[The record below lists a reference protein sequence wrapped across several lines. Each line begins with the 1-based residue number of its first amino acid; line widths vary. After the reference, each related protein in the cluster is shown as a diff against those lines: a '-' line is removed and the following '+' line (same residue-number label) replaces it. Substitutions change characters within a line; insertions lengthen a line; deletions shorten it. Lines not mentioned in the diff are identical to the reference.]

1 MSGIFEKVQKSGNK
15 SGNSILKAFSG
26 SRLDV
31 KGGEKV
37 SNSQIKIFYSWQSDL
52 PGSETRNIIQDAIKD
67 AVKLLR
73 DTVDIEADRDTK
85 GEYGAPDI
93 AQTIFSKIDECD
105 IFIADVSA
113 VCRYETT
120 DKDGN
125 KKVKYMPNPNV
136 MLELGYATHVVGW
149 ENVICVLNAD
159 YGAPEDM
166 PFDIASRRL
175 TPFSTKDGNSKGE
188 IKRYIKGVI
197 QDTVENLLENG
208 KRVKTGFSDLRMGCF
223 VDGTISKL
231 VYPIE
236 ISKSGAFVKH
246 REQIIEECLKL
257 IEQIRNINITEPS
270 ELLSKVEKNNSD
282 EEKATTE
289 TSIIRK
295 DGSVLTPIKNS
306 LALNLFKLQRV
317 FIKDDD
323 KASIISLC
331 KDYLNVDISD
341 EIEFF
346 NIGNLER
353 KHDVLQSYT
362 YEGTKEE
369 ELKYDKIM
377 ELEYKLHRIQMMDW
391 YVTTFDGTLFIPLA
405 IENAS
410 TVYDENVDIHIKIK
424 ENDVDVICPSRKL
437 INLDMQGLEGLIF
450 EEGIIKE
457 LLLMP
462 ETSDISYDSDMTY
475 SIADSLAENQAS
487 IRAYF
492 SAGGINGNPR
502 YDEEDYEREISK
514 YVAMPIANSKSEFE
528 FTISSLRP
536 KENKWLGPALL
547 IRPLK
552 DSFDI
557 EYSIKSKNSNGNLS
571 GIIKYNN

>member
-1 MSGIFEKVQKSGNK
+1 M
-15 SGNSILKAFSG
+15 
-26 SRLDV
+26 
-31 KGGEKV
+31 
-37 SNSQIKIFYSWQSDL
+37 SNSQITIFYSWQSDL
-52 PGSETRNIIQDAIKD
+52 SGSETRNIIQDAIKD

-85 GEYGAPDI
+85 GEYGSPDI
-93 AQTIFSKIDECD
+93 AQTIFSKIDDCD

-113 VCRYETT
+113 VCQYETT

-175 TPFSTKDGNSKGE
+175 TPFSTKDGKSKGE

-208 KRVKTGFSDLRMGCF
+208 KRVKTGFSDLRMGCY
-223 VDGTISKL
+223 VDGTISKFL
-231 VYPIE
+231 YPIE
-236 ISKSGAFVKH
+236 VSKSAAFVKH
-246 REQIIEECLKL
+246 REQIIEGCLQL
-257 IEQIRNINITEPS
+257 IEQIKSIKITEPS
-270 ELLSKVEKNNSD
+270 ELLSEAEGKNTNVEKD
-282 EEKATTE
+282 VEE

-306 LALNLFKLQRV
+306 LTLHLFKLQKV
-317 FIKDDD
+317 TIKDDD
-323 KASIISLC
+323 KKSIITLC
-331 KDYLNVDISD
+331 KDYLGIDISD

-353 KHDVLQSYT
+353 RNDLLLSYT
-362 YEGTKEE
+362 YEGTEEE

-377 ELEYKLHRIQMMDW
+377 EFEYKLHRIQMMDW
-391 YVTTFDGTLFIPLA
+391 YVTTFDGMLFIPLA

-410 TVYDENVDIHIKIK
+410 TVYDEDIDIHIIIQ
-424 ENDVDVICPSRKL
+424 ENDAEIIYPSKKL
-437 INLDMQGLEGLIF
+437 INPDMQGSEGVIF
-450 EEGIIKE
+450 EEGILRE
-457 LLLMP
+457 LLLMV
-462 ETSDISYDSDMTY
+462 ETSDISYDSDISY
-475 SIADSLAENQAS
+475 SIADSLVGNQKS
-487 IRAYF
+487 IGAYF
-492 SAGGINGNPR
+492 DTGGINGNPR

-514 YVAMPIANSKSEFE
+514 YIAMPNSDSKSEFE

-536 KENKWLGPALL
+536 KEKKWLGPALL
-547 IRPLK
+547 IKPLK

-557 EYSIKSKNSNGNLS
+557 KYSIKSKHSDGNLS
-571 GIIKYNN
+571 GIVEFNQ

>member
-1 MSGIFEKVQKSGNK
+1 M
-15 SGNSILKAFSG
+15 
-26 SRLDV
+26 
-31 KGGEKV
+31 
-37 SNSQIKIFYSWQSDL
+37 SNSQITIFYSWQSDL
-52 PGSETRNIIQDAIKD
+52 SGSETRNIIQDAIKD

-85 GEYGAPDI
+85 GEYGSPDI
-93 AQTIFSKIDECD
+93 AQTIFSKIDDCD

-113 VCRYETT
+113 VCQYETT

-159 YGAPEDM
+159 YGTPEDM

-175 TPFSTKDGNSKGE
+175 TPFSTKDGKSKGE

-208 KRVKTGFSDLRMGCF
+208 KRVKTGFSDLRMGCY
-223 VDGTISKL
+223 VDGTISKFL
-231 VYPIE
+231 YPIE
-236 ISKSGAFVKH
+236 ISKSAAFVKH
-246 REQIIEECLKL
+246 REQIIEECLQL
-257 IEQIRNINITEPS
+257 IEQIKSIKITEPS
-270 ELLSKVEKNNSD
+270 ELLSEAEGKNTNVEKD
-282 EEKATTE
+282 VEE

-306 LALNLFKLQRV
+306 LTLNLFKLQKV
-317 FIKDDD
+317 TIKDDD
-323 KASIISLC
+323 KKSIITLC
-331 KDYLNVDISD
+331 KDYLGIDISD

-353 KHDVLQSYT
+353 KNDLLLSYT
-362 YEGTKEE
+362 YEGTEEE

-377 ELEYKLHRIQMMDW
+377 EFEYKLHRIQMMDW
-391 YVTTFDGTLFIPLA
+391 YVTTFDGMLFIPLA

-410 TVYDENVDIHIKIK
+410 TVYDEDIDIHIIIQ
-424 ENDVDVICPSRKL
+424 ENDAGIIYPSKEL
-437 INLDMQGLEGLIF
+437 INPDMQGSEGVIF
-450 EEGIIKE
+450 EEGILRE
-457 LLLMP
+457 LLLMV
-462 ETSDISYDSDMTY
+462 ETSDISYDSDISY
-475 SIADSLAENQAS
+475 SIADSLVGNQKS
-487 IRAYF
+487 IGAYF
-492 SAGGINGNPR
+492 DTGGINGNPR

-514 YVAMPIANSKSEFE
+514 YIAMPNSDSKSEFE

-536 KENKWLGPALL
+536 KEKKWLGPALL
-547 IRPLK
+547 IKPLK

-557 EYSIKSKNSNGNLS
+557 KYSIKSKHSDGNLS
-571 GIIKYNN
+571 GIVEFNQ

>member
-1 MSGIFEKVQKSGNK
+1 M
-15 SGNSILKAFSG
+15 
-26 SRLDV
+26 
-31 KGGEKV
+31 
-37 SNSQIKIFYSWQSDL
+37 SNSQITIFYSWQSDL
-52 PGSETRNIIQDAIKD
+52 SGSETRNIIQDAIKD

-85 GEYGAPDI
+85 GEYGSPDI
-93 AQTIFSKIDECD
+93 AQTIFSKIDDCD

-113 VCRYETT
+113 VCQYETT

-175 TPFSTKDGNSKGE
+175 TPFSTKDGKSKGE

-208 KRVKTGFSDLRMGCF
+208 KRVKTGFSDLRMGCY
-223 VDGTISKL
+223 VDGTISKFL
-231 VYPIE
+231 YPIE
-236 ISKSGAFVKH
+236 ISKSAAFVKH
-246 REQIIEECLKL
+246 REQIIEECLQL
-257 IEQIRNINITEPS
+257 IEQIKSIKITDPS
-270 ELLSKVEKNNSD
+270 ELLSEAEEKNTNA
-282 EEKATTE
+282 EKNIEE

-295 DGSVLTPIKNS
+295 DGSVLTPIKNP
-306 LALNLFKLQRV
+306 LTLNIFKLQTV
-317 FIKDDD
+317 VIKDDD
-323 KASIISLC
+323 KKSIINLC
-331 KDYLNVDISD
+331 KDYLGIDISD

-353 KHDVLQSYT
+353 KNDLLSSYT
-362 YEGTKEE
+362 YEGTEEE

-377 ELEYKLHRIQMMDW
+377 ELEYKLYRIQMMDW
-391 YVTTFDGTLFIPLA
+391 YVTTFDGMFFIPLA

-410 TVYDENVDIHIKIK
+410 AVYDEDIDIHIKIQ
-424 ENDVDVICPSRKL
+424 ENDAEIIYPSKKL
-437 INLDMQGLEGLIF
+437 INPDMQGSEGVIF
-450 EEGIIKE
+450 EEGILRE
-457 LLLMP
+457 LLLMV
-462 ETSDISYDSDMTY
+462 ETSDISYDSDISY
-475 SIADSLAENQAS
+475 SIADSLVGNQKS
-487 IRAYF
+487 IGAYF
-492 SAGGINGNPR
+492 DTGGINGNPR

-514 YVAMPIANSKSEFE
+514 YIAMPNSDSKSEFE

-536 KENKWLGPALL
+536 KEKKWLGPALL
-547 IRPLK
+547 IKPLK

-557 EYSIKSKNSNGNLS
+557 KYSIKSKHSDGNLS
-571 GIIKYNN
+571 GIVQFNQ

>member
-1 MSGIFEKVQKSGNK
+1 M
-15 SGNSILKAFSG
+15 
-26 SRLDV
+26 
-31 KGGEKV
+31 
-37 SNSQIKIFYSWQSDL
+37 SNSQITIFYSWQSDL
-52 PGSETRNIIQDAIKD
+52 SGSETRNIIQDAIKD

-85 GEYGAPDI
+85 GEYGSPDI
-93 AQTIFSKIDECD
+93 AQTIFSKIDDCD

-113 VCRYETT
+113 VCQYETT

-175 TPFSTKDGNSKGE
+175 TPFSTKDGKSKGE

-208 KRVKTGFSDLRMGCF
+208 KRVKTGFSDLRMGCY
-223 VDGTISKL
+223 VDGTISKFL
-231 VYPIE
+231 YPIE
-236 ISKSGAFVKH
+236 ISKSAAFVKH
-246 REQIIEECLKL
+246 REQIIEECLQL
-257 IEQIRNINITEPS
+257 IEQIKSIKITEPS
-270 ELLSKVEKNNSD
+270 ELLSEAEGKNTNVEKD
-282 EEKATTE
+282 VEE

-306 LALNLFKLQRV
+306 LTLNLFKLQKV
-317 FIKDDD
+317 TIKDND
-323 KASIISLC
+323 KKSIITLC
-331 KDYLNVDISD
+331 KDYLGIDISD

-353 KHDVLQSYT
+353 KNDLLLSYT
-362 YEGTKEE
+362 YEGTEEE

-377 ELEYKLHRIQMMDW
+377 EFEYKLHRIQMMDW
-391 YVTTFDGTLFIPLA
+391 YVTTFDGMLFIPLA

-410 TVYDENVDIHIKIK
+410 TVYDEDIDIHIIIQ
-424 ENDVDVICPSRKL
+424 ENDAEIIYPSKKL
-437 INLDMQGLEGLIF
+437 INPDMQGSEGVIF
-450 EEGIIKE
+450 EEGILKE
-457 LLLMP
+457 LLLMV
-462 ETSDISYDSDMTY
+462 ETSDISYDGDISY
-475 SIADSLAENQAS
+475 SIADSLVGNQKS
-487 IRAYF
+487 IGAYF
-492 SAGGINGNPR
+492 DTGGINGNPR

-514 YVAMPIANSKSEFE
+514 YIAMPNSDSKSEFE

-536 KENKWLGPALL
+536 KEKKWLGPALL
-547 IRPLK
+547 IKPLK

-557 EYSIKSKNSNGNLS
+557 KYSIKSKHSDGNLS
-571 GIIKYNN
+571 GIVEFNQ

>member
-1 MSGIFEKVQKSGNK
+1 M
-15 SGNSILKAFSG
+15 
-26 SRLDV
+26 
-31 KGGEKV
+31 
-37 SNSQIKIFYSWQSDL
+37 SNSQITIFYSWQSDL
-52 PGSETRNIIQDAIKD
+52 SGSETRNIIQDAIKD

-85 GEYGAPDI
+85 GEYGSPDI
-93 AQTIFSKIDECD
+93 AQTIFSKIDDCD

-113 VCRYETT
+113 VCQYETT

-159 YGAPEDM
+159 YGTPEDM

-175 TPFSTKDGNSKGE
+175 TPFSTKDGKSKGE

-208 KRVKTGFSDLRMGCF
+208 KRVKTGFSDLRMGCY
-223 VDGTISKL
+223 VDGTISKFL
-231 VYPIE
+231 YPIE
-236 ISKSGAFVKH
+236 ISKSAAFVKH
-246 REQIIEECLKL
+246 REQIIEECLQL
-257 IEQIRNINITEPS
+257 IEQIKSIKITEPS
-270 ELLSKVEKNNSD
+270 ELLSEAEGKNTNVEKD
-282 EEKATTE
+282 VEE

-306 LALNLFKLQRV
+306 LTLNLFKLQKV
-317 FIKDDD
+317 TIKDDD
-323 KASIISLC
+323 KKSIITLC
-331 KDYLNVDISD
+331 KDYLGIDISD

-353 KHDVLQSYT
+353 KNDLLLSYT
-362 YEGTKEE
+362 YEGTEEE

-377 ELEYKLHRIQMMDW
+377 EFEYKLHRIQMMDW
-391 YVTTFDGTLFIPLA
+391 YVTTFDGMLFIPLA

-410 TVYDENVDIHIKIK
+410 TVYDEDIDIHIIIQ
-424 ENDVDVICPSRKL
+424 ENDAEIIYPSKEL
-437 INLDMQGLEGLIF
+437 INPDMQGSEGVIF
-450 EEGIIKE
+450 EEGILRE
-457 LLLMP
+457 LLLMV
-462 ETSDISYDSDMTY
+462 ETSDISYDSDISY
-475 SIADSLAENQAS
+475 SIADSLVGNQKS
-487 IRAYF
+487 IGAYF
-492 SAGGINGNPR
+492 DTGGINGNPR

-514 YVAMPIANSKSEFE
+514 YIAMPNSDSKSEFE

-536 KENKWLGPALL
+536 KEKKWLGPALL
-547 IRPLK
+547 IKPLK

-557 EYSIKSKNSNGNLS
+557 KYSIKSKHSDGNLS
-571 GIIKYNN
+571 GIVEFNQ

>member
-1 MSGIFEKVQKSGNK
+1 M
-15 SGNSILKAFSG
+15 
-26 SRLDV
+26 
-31 KGGEKV
+31 
-37 SNSQIKIFYSWQSDL
+37 SNSQITIFYSWQSDL

-85 GEYGAPDI
+85 GEYGSPDI
-93 AQTIFSKIDECD
+93 AQTIFSKIDDCD

-113 VCRYETT
+113 VCQYETT

-159 YGAPEDM
+159 YGAPEEM

-175 TPFSTKDGNSKGE
+175 TPFSTKDGKSKGE

-208 KRVKTGFSDLRMGCF
+208 KRVKIGFSDLHMGCF
-223 VDGTISKL
+223 VEGTISKFL
-231 VYPIE
+231 YPIE
-236 ISKSGAFVKH
+236 ISKSVAFVKH
-246 REQIIEECLKL
+246 REQIIEECLQL
-257 IEQIRNINITEPS
+257 IEQIKSIKITDPS
-270 ELLSKVEKNNSD
+270 ELLSEAEGKNTNAEKD
-282 EEKATTE
+282 IEE

-306 LALNLFKLQRV
+306 LTLNFFKLQRV
-317 FIKDDD
+317 IIKDDD
-323 KASIISLC
+323 KKSIINLC
-331 KDYLNVDISD
+331 KDYLGIEISD

-353 KHDVLQSYT
+353 KNDLLSSY
-362 YEGTKEE
+362 YEGTEEE

-377 ELEYKLHRIQMMDW
+377 ELEYKLRRIQMMDW
-391 YVTTFDGTLFIPLA
+391 YVTTFDGMLFIPLA

-410 TVYDENVDIHIKIK
+410 TVYDEDIDIHIKIQ
-424 ENDVDVICPSRKL
+424 ENDAEIIYPSKKL
-437 INLDMQGLEGLIF
+437 INPDMQGLEGLIF
-450 EEGIIKE
+450 EEGIIKD
-457 LLLMP
+457 LLLMF
-462 ETSDISYDSDMTY
+462 ESSDISYDSDISY

-492 SAGGINGNPR
+492 NASGINGNPK
-502 YDEEDYEREISK
+502 YSEEDYEREISK
-514 YVAMPIANSKSEFE
+514 YIAIPNPGSKSEFE

-536 KENKWLGPALL
+536 KEKKWLGPALL
-547 IRPLK
+547 IKPLK
-552 DSFDI
+552 DNFDI
-557 EYSIKSKNSNGNLS
+557 EYSIKSKHSDGNLS
-571 GIIKYNN
+571 GVVKFNQ

>member
-1 MSGIFEKVQKSGNK
+1 M
-15 SGNSILKAFSG
+15 
-26 SRLDV
+26 
-31 KGGEKV
+31 
-37 SNSQIKIFYSWQSDL
+37 SNSQITIFYSWQSDL
-52 PGSETRNIIQDAIKD
+52 SGSETRNIIQDAIKD

-85 GEYGAPDI
+85 GEYGSPDI
-93 AQTIFSKIDECD
+93 AQTIFSKIDDCD

-113 VCRYETT
+113 VCQYETT

-175 TPFSTKDGNSKGE
+175 TPFSTKDGKSKGE

-208 KRVKTGFSDLRMGCF
+208 KRVKTGFSDLRMGCY
-223 VDGTISKL
+223 VDGTISKFL
-231 VYPIE
+231 YPIE
-236 ISKSGAFVKH
+236 ISKSAAFVKH
-246 REQIIEECLKL
+246 REQIIEGCLQL
-257 IEQIRNINITEPS
+257 IEQIKSIKITEPS
-270 ELLSKVEKNNSD
+270 ELLSEAEGKNTNVEKD
-282 EEKATTE
+282 VEE

-306 LALNLFKLQRV
+306 LTLHLFKLQKV
-317 FIKDDD
+317 TIKDDD
-323 KASIISLC
+323 KKSIITLC
-331 KDYLNVDISD
+331 KDYLGIDISD

-353 KHDVLQSYT
+353 RNDLLLSYT
-362 YEGTKEE
+362 YEGTEEE

-377 ELEYKLHRIQMMDW
+377 EFEYKLHRIQMMDW
-391 YVTTFDGTLFIPLA
+391 YVTTFDGMLFIPLA

-410 TVYDENVDIHIKIK
+410 TVYDEDIDIHIIIQ
-424 ENDVDVICPSRKL
+424 ENDAEIIYPSKKL
-437 INLDMQGLEGLIF
+437 INPDMQGSEGVIF
-450 EEGIIKE
+450 EEGILRE
-457 LLLMP
+457 LLLMV
-462 ETSDISYDSDMTY
+462 ETSDISYDSDISY
-475 SIADSLAENQAS
+475 SIADSLVGNQKS
-487 IRAYF
+487 IGAYF
-492 SAGGINGNPR
+492 DTGGINGNPR

-514 YVAMPIANSKSEFE
+514 YIAMPNSDSKSEFE

-536 KENKWLGPALL
+536 KEKKWLGPALL
-547 IRPLK
+547 IKPLK

-557 EYSIKSKNSNGNLS
+557 KYSIKSKHSEGNLS
-571 GIIKYNN
+571 GIVEFNQ

>member
-1 MSGIFEKVQKSGNK
+1 M
-15 SGNSILKAFSG
+15 
-26 SRLDV
+26 
-31 KGGEKV
+31 
-37 SNSQIKIFYSWQSDL
+37 
-52 PGSETRNIIQDAIKD
+52 
-67 AVKLLR
+67 R

-85 GEYGAPDI
+85 GEYGSPDI
-93 AQTIFSKIDECD
+93 AQTIFSKIDDCD

-113 VCRYETT
+113 VCQYETT

-175 TPFSTKDGNSKGE
+175 TPFSTKDGKSKGE

-208 KRVKTGFSDLRMGCF
+208 KRVKTGFSDLRMGCY
-223 VDGTISKL
+223 VDGTISKFL
-231 VYPIE
+231 YPIE
-236 ISKSGAFVKH
+236 VSKSAAFVKH
-246 REQIIEECLKL
+246 REQIIEGCLQL
-257 IEQIRNINITEPS
+257 IEQIKSIKITEPS
-270 ELLSKVEKNNSD
+270 ELLSEAEGKNTNVEKD
-282 EEKATTE
+282 VEE

-306 LALNLFKLQRV
+306 LTLHLFKLQKV
-317 FIKDDD
+317 TIKDDD
-323 KASIISLC
+323 KKSIITLC
-331 KDYLNVDISD
+331 KDYLGIDISD

-353 KHDVLQSYT
+353 RNDLLLSYT
-362 YEGTKEE
+362 YEGTEEE

-377 ELEYKLHRIQMMDW
+377 EFEYKLHRIQMMDW
-391 YVTTFDGTLFIPLA
+391 YVTTFDGMLFIPLA

-410 TVYDENVDIHIKIK
+410 TVYDEDIDIHIIIQ
-424 ENDVDVICPSRKL
+424 ENDAEIIYPSKKL
-437 INLDMQGLEGLIF
+437 INPDMQGSEGVIF
-450 EEGIIKE
+450 EEGILRE
-457 LLLMP
+457 LLLMV
-462 ETSDISYDSDMTY
+462 ETSDISYDSDISY
-475 SIADSLAENQAS
+475 SIADSLVGNQKS
-487 IRAYF
+487 IGAYF
-492 SAGGINGNPR
+492 DTGGINGNPR

-514 YVAMPIANSKSEFE
+514 YIAMPNSDSKSEFE

-536 KENKWLGPALL
+536 KEKKWLGPALL
-547 IRPLK
+547 IKPLK

-557 EYSIKSKNSNGNLS
+557 KYSIKSKHSDGNLS
-571 GIIKYNN
+571 GIVEFNQ

>member
-1 MSGIFEKVQKSGNK
+1 M
-15 SGNSILKAFSG
+15 
-26 SRLDV
+26 
-31 KGGEKV
+31 
-37 SNSQIKIFYSWQSDL
+37 SNSQITIFYSWQSDL
-52 PGSETRNIIQDAIKD
+52 SGSETRNIIQDAIKD

-85 GEYGAPDI
+85 GEYGSPDI
-93 AQTIFSKIDECD
+93 AQTIFSKIDDCD

-113 VCRYETT
+113 VCQYETT

-175 TPFSTKDGNSKGE
+175 TPFSTKDGKSKGE

-208 KRVKTGFSDLRMGCF
+208 KRVKTGFSDLRMGCY
-223 VDGTISKL
+223 VDGTISKFL
-231 VYPIE
+231 YPIE
-236 ISKSGAFVKH
+236 ISKSAAFVKH
-246 REQIIEECLKL
+246 REQIIEECLQL
-257 IEQIRNINITEPS
+257 IEQIKSIKITEPS
-270 ELLSKVEKNNSD
+270 ELLSEAEGKNTNVEKD
-282 EEKATTE
+282 VEE

-306 LALNLFKLQRV
+306 LTLTLFKLQKV
-317 FIKDDD
+317 TIKDDD
-323 KASIISLC
+323 KKSIITLC
-331 KDYLNVDISD
+331 KDYLGIDISD

-353 KHDVLQSYT
+353 KNDLLLSYT
-362 YEGTKEE
+362 YEGTEEE

-377 ELEYKLHRIQMMDW
+377 EFEYKLHRIQMMDW
-391 YVTTFDGTLFIPLA
+391 YVTTFDGMLFIPLA

-410 TVYDENVDIHIKIK
+410 TVYDEDIDIHIIIQ
-424 ENDVDVICPSRKL
+424 ENDAEIIYPSKKL
-437 INLDMQGLEGLIF
+437 INPDMQGSEGVIF
-450 EEGIIKE
+450 EEGILRE
-457 LLLMP
+457 LLLMV
-462 ETSDISYDSDMTY
+462 ETSDISYDSDISY
-475 SIADSLAENQAS
+475 SIADSLVGNQKS
-487 IRAYF
+487 IGAYF
-492 SAGGINGNPR
+492 DTGGINGNPR

-514 YVAMPIANSKSEFE
+514 YIAMPNSDSKSEFE

-536 KENKWLGPALL
+536 KEKKWLGPALL
-547 IRPLK
+547 RKPLK
-552 DSFDI
+552 DSSDI
-557 EYSIKSKNSNGNLS
+557 KYSIKSKHSDGNLS
-571 GIIKYNN
+571 GIVEFNQ

>member
-1 MSGIFEKVQKSGNK
+1 M
-15 SGNSILKAFSG
+15 
-26 SRLDV
+26 
-31 KGGEKV
+31 
-37 SNSQIKIFYSWQSDL
+37 SNSQITIFYSWQSDL
-52 PGSETRNIIQDAIKD
+52 SGSETRNIIQDAIKD

-85 GEYGAPDI
+85 GEYGSPDI
-93 AQTIFSKIDECD
+93 AQTIFSKIDDCD

-113 VCRYETT
+113 VCQYETT

-159 YGAPEDM
+159 YGTPEDM

-175 TPFSTKDGNSKGE
+175 TPFSTKDGKSKGE

-208 KRVKTGFSDLRMGCF
+208 KRVKTGFSDLRMGYY
-223 VDGTISKL
+223 VDGTISKFL
-231 VYPIE
+231 YPIE
-236 ISKSGAFVKH
+236 ISKSAAFVKH
-246 REQIIEECLKL
+246 REQIIEECLQL
-257 IEQIRNINITEPS
+257 IEQIKSIKITEPS
-270 ELLSKVEKNNSD
+270 ELLSEAEGKNTNVEKD
-282 EEKATTE
+282 VEE

-306 LALNLFKLQRV
+306 LTLNLFKLQKV
-317 FIKDDD
+317 TIKDDD
-323 KASIISLC
+323 KKSIITLC
-331 KDYLNVDISD
+331 KDYLGIDISD

-353 KHDVLQSYT
+353 KNDLLLSYT
-362 YEGTKEE
+362 YEGTEEE

-377 ELEYKLHRIQMMDW
+377 EFEYKLHRIQMMDW
-391 YVTTFDGTLFIPLA
+391 YVTTFDGMLFIPLA

-410 TVYDENVDIHIKIK
+410 TVYDEDIDIHIIIQ
-424 ENDVDVICPSRKL
+424 ENDAEIIYPSKEL
-437 INLDMQGLEGLIF
+437 INPDMQGSEGVIF
-450 EEGIIKE
+450 EEGILRE
-457 LLLMP
+457 LLLMV
-462 ETSDISYDSDMTY
+462 ETSDISYDSDISY
-475 SIADSLAENQAS
+475 SIADSLVGNQKS
-487 IRAYF
+487 IGAYF
-492 SAGGINGNPR
+492 DTGGINGNPR

-514 YVAMPIANSKSEFE
+514 YIAMPNSDSKSEFE

-536 KENKWLGPALL
+536 KEKKWLGPALL
-547 IRPLK
+547 IKPLK

-557 EYSIKSKNSNGNLS
+557 KYSIKSKHSDGNLS
-571 GIIKYNN
+571 GIVEFNQ